1 MRRARVLGVL
11 PKAFGVVVVALA
23 LVASGCGDESEDAAT
38 TDTTVVAA
46 PQDFSGRGP
55 FAVGVSRLQ
64 LGTGAPVE
72 VFYPVDRGAVPAD
85 ATAYTYTPEEVWGS
99 LVSLFPPGV
108 VSATEVPDAWVEAPA
123 STSGPFPLVIFSH
136 GWGSERL
143 FYSFHNA
150 HLASWG
156 FLVAAPEHLSRDL
169 LTRLNDDQT
178 TLPPDDVSVIADTV
192 DLLEA
197 ENTRTDGALEGRV
210 DTDQVAVEGHS
221 SGGRDAAL
229 AADLPEVDTFIALA
243 GVPPVPDD
251 AAAPSVTFAVR
262 EDFDLVDYLATVTP
276 ADKPSMLIVAENDI
290 GVPPSFGPPVYDWLA
305 PPKRYIELADTGHF
319 FTYDSCAVIQ
329 EQGGLQAT
337 ADALGL
343 DRSSPE
349 IQAAENGCLPE
360 DAPAADVAAV
370 WNHLAVAQL
379 DWVFGIDPDVAAAS
393 LQADYLDATFPGR
406 INEYLVDQ

>member
-1 MRRARVLGVL
+1 MRRARVQGVL
-11 PKAFGVVVVALA
+11 PKALGVVVVVLA
-23 LVASGCGDESEDAAT
+23 LVVSGCGDDTDDAAT
-38 TDTTVVAA
+38 TTTTVTAA

-55 FAVGVSRLQ
+55 YAVGVTRLQ
-64 LGTGAPVE
+64 LDTGAPVE

-85 ATAYTYTPEEVWGS
+85 ATAYAYTPEEVWGS
-99 LVSLFPPGV
+99 LVGLFPPGV
-108 VSATEVPDAWVEAPA
+108 LTPTEVPDAWVDAPA
-123 STSGPFPLVIFSH
+123 SPSGPFPLVIFSH

-143 FYSFHNA
+143 LYSFHNA

-169 LTRLNDDQT
+169 VARLNDGQT
-178 TLPPDDVSVIADTV
+178 TLPPNDVAVIADTV
-192 DLLEA
+192 DLLAA
-197 ENTRTDGALEGRV
+197 ENTQPDGALQGRV

-229 AADLPEVDTFIALA
+229 AAALPEVDTWIALA

-251 AAAPSVTFAVR
+251 AAAPSTTFALR
-262 EDFDLVDYLATVTP
+262 EDFDLAGYLATVTP

-290 GVPPSFGPPVYDWLA
+290 DVPPSFGPPVYDWLA
-305 PPKRYIELADTGHF
+305 PPKRYVELADTGHF
-319 FTYDSCAVIQ
+319 FVYDACALIQ

-349 IQAAENGCLPE
+349 IRGAENGCLPE

-370 WNHLAVAQL
+370 WNHLTVAQL
-379 DWVFGIDPDVAAAS
+379 DWVFDIDPDMAAAS
-393 LQADYLDATFPGR
+393 LQADYLDTTFPGR
-406 INEYLVDQ
+406 INEYLVDP

>member
-1 MRRARVLGVL
+1 MRRARVQGFL
-11 PKAFGVVVVALA
+11 PKALGVVVVVLA
-23 LVASGCGDESEDAAT
+23 LVVSGCGDDTDDAAT
-38 TDTTVVAA
+38 TDATASVA

-55 FAVGVSRLQ
+55 FAVGVTRLQ

-85 ATAYTYTPEEVWGS
+85 ASAYAYTPEEVWGS
-99 LVSLFPPGV
+99 LLSVFPPGV
-108 VSATEVPDAWVEAPA
+108 VSPTEVPDAWVEAPA
-123 STSGPFPLVIFSH
+123 STSGPFPLVVFSH

-169 LTRLNDDQT
+169 LARLNEGQT
-178 TLPPDDVSVIADTV
+178 TLPPNDVEVIADTV

-197 ENTRTDGALEGRV
+197 ENTRPDGALQGRV

-229 AADLPEVDTFIALA
+229 AADLPEVDTWIALA
-243 GVPPVPDD
+243 GVPPVPD
-251 AAAPSVTFAVR
+251 AAAAASTGFSLRA
-262 EDFDLVDYLATVTP
+262 DFDLVDHLATITP
-276 ADKPSMLIVAENDI
+276 ADKPSMLIVAENDT

-305 PPKRYIELADTGHF
+305 PPKRYVELADTGHF
-319 FTYDSCAVIQ
+319 FVYDSCALIQ

-343 DRSSPE
+343 ARESLE
-349 IQAAENGCLPE
+349 IQGAENGCLPE

-379 DWVFGIDPDVAAAS
+379 NWVFDIAPDVAAAS